1 MIKFKSVKPLFNKI
15 VTTCNIYDED
25 RKENGIIVATKGT
38 VKEYQVVESVGS
50 MVRDIKPGDIVMINF
65 TRYTVP
71 KHKDKTL
78 ADDIKGDE
86 VVANVKLPLIKYND
100 TNHLLLNDSDIDYII
115 NGIEDKKTIITPP
128 KVSIL
133 S

>member
-1 MIKFKSVKPLFNKI
+1 MIKFKSIKPLFNKI
-15 VTTCNIYDED
+15 VTTCNVYTED
-25 RKENGIIVATKGT
+25 HKENGIIVSAKGT

-71 KHKDKTL
+71 KHKNKTL
-78 ADDIKGDE
+78 ADDITGDE
-86 VVANVKLPLIKYND
+86 VVANVRLPLVKYND

-115 NGIEDKKTIITPP
+115 NEIEDKQTIITPP
-128 KVSIL
+128 KLDIL